1 MSELRGRHVL
11 RGRNLAMYVALCAV
25 WGSTWLV
32 IKVGLRDLAPLWFA
46 GIRMALACA
55 LIAPF
60 ALWGRARRVRGPGS
74 GGGRAMTLR
83 ILFAGTLQI
92 GVNYACIF
100 LAEERIESGLAAV
113 LFATFPLFVGLLAHA
128 MLPEEPLT
136 RRTAGSAALGLLGVA
151 VIEAPALATAF
162 SHRARPLLEGGAF
175 VLTSAVVAAYSNVYN
190 KKHFPYVPPVWN
202 VWLQT
207 LSGSLLLLL
216 LAVLFERGAPMSWT
230 PRAVGA
236 LLYLSIL
243 GTALPFA
250 GLFWLIARVPV
261 SIIGTIPVVDTV
273 IAVTLGSL
281 ILGETFSARVLV
293 GAGLILVA
301 VLLAG
306 APVRARAHERK
317 KNETAAI
324 R

>member
-1 MSELRGRHVL
+1 MSLLSGR
-11 RGRNLAMYVALCAV
+11 RLAMYCALCAV

-32 IKVGLRDLAPLWFA
+32 IKVGLRDLPALWFA

-55 LIAPF
+55 VIAPF
-60 ALWGRARRVRGPGS
+60 ALVRGGAR
-74 GGGRAMTLR
+74 GADGRSLTR
-83 ILFAGTLQI
+83 KILWAGALQI

-113 LFATFPLFVGLLAHA
+113 LFSTFPLFVGLLAHW

-136 RRTAGSAALGLLGVA
+136 PRTAGSAALGLLGVA
-151 VIEAPALATAF
+151 VIEAPAMATLF
-162 SHRARPLLEGGAF
+162 SLEARPLLQGGAF
-175 VLTSAVVAAYSNVYN
+175 VLTSSIVAAFANVYN
-190 KKHFPYVPPVWN
+190 KKHFPDVPPVWN

-207 LSGSLLLLL
+207 LAGSIFLLI
-216 LAVLFERGAPMSWT
+216 LALVFERGATLHWT
-230 PRAVGA
+230 PRAVGS

-250 GLFWLIARVPV
+250 GLFWLLKRVPV
-261 SIIGTIPVVDTV
+261 SVIGTIPVVDTV
-273 IAVTLGSL
+273 IAVALGSL
-281 ILGETFSARVLV
+281 LLGESFSPRVLV

-301 VLLAG
+301 VLLAS
-306 APVRARAHERK
+306 APARAGAQGRK
-317 KNETAAI
+317 KNATAAI

>member
-11 RGRNLAMYVALCAV
+11 RGRSLAMYVGLCAV

-32 IKVGLRDLAPLWFA
+32 IKVGLRDLPPLWFA

-60 ALWGRARRVRGPGS
+60 ALALRTRGTTAA
-74 GGGRAMTLR
+74 GGRTMTLR
-83 ILFAGTLQI
+83 ILWAGTLQI

-128 MLPEEPLT
+128 MLPDEPLT
-136 RRTAGSAALGLLGVA
+136 PRTAGSAALGLLGVA
-151 VIEAPALATAF
+151 VIEAPALGSAF

-175 VLTSAVVAAYSNVYN
+175 VLTSSIVAAYSNVYN
-190 KKHFPYVPPVWN
+190 KKHFTDVPPVWN

-207 LSGSLLLLL
+207 LSGSLLLLT
-216 LAVLFERGAPMSWT
+216 LAVLFERGALMNWT

-261 SIIGTIPVVDTV
+261 SVIGTIPVVDTV
-273 IAVTLGSL
+273 IAVALGSL
-281 ILGETFSARVLV
+281 LLGESFSPRALA
-293 GAGLILVA
+293 GAGLILAA
-301 VLLAG
+301 VLLAA
-306 APVRARAHERK
+306 APMRRRAQERK
-317 KNETAAI
+317 KNETAAM